1 MDPDAHLLV
10 MTVVQYWLIWD
21 LANSCLCLEIIPGR
35 EVWCH
40 ALAGFWWPLKGQNMS
55 LFIQVHRSR
64 GHLHDLSSPQVSR
77 TSLIK
82 QVHNSEGHLSSNR
95 SITQKDISHQ
105 TGPQVSRTSLTKQ
118 VHNSEGHLSSNSL
131 THQYDHYLH
140 IRRAPLEQTV
150 IFSFPDTV
158 YNKKRTSSHTAHN
171 LKHK

>member
-105 TGPQVSRTSLTKQ
+105 TGSHISMITTYILG
-118 VHNSEGHLSSNSL
+118 GHLWNRLSFSASRILYIIKRGRLAIQL
-131 THQYDHYLH
+131 TTWSINRQYPDLWAGLLSVDWWH
-140 IRRAPLEQTV
+140 I
-150 IFSFPDTV
+150 F
-158 YNKKRTSSHTAHN
+158 
-171 LKHK
+171 